1 MDLTVARQAFILEP
15 QWNPMAEEQALSR
28 IHRMGQIKPVVT
40 VRYIMQ
46 DSIEEVS
53 VYLCC
58 RDMIFFAEILQN
70 IYELQRRK
78 LKLAALTISGD
89 VKPEDYSYFEVRS
102 FLLCIPCVLAYFD
115 IGFTLLA

>member
-1 MDLTVARQAFILEP
+1 
-15 QWNPMAEEQALSR
+15 MAEEQALSR
-28 IHRMGQIKPVVT
+28 IHRMGQKKPVVT

-53 VYLCC
+53 AHLSY
-58 RDMIFFAEILQN
+58 RDMLFLAEILQN

-89 VKPEDYSYFEVRS
+89 VKPEDDSYLEVSS
-102 FLLCIPCVLAYFD
+102 FLLYFSCVLAYFD
-115 IGFTLLA
+115 IGFTLLAQLMRRW